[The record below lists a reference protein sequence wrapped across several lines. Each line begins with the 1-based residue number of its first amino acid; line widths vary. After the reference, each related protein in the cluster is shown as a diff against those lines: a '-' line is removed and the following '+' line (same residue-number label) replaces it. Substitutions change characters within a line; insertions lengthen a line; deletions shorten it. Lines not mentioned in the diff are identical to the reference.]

1 MVEFASVFGDDVGKE
16 MSKLIVSA
24 SGRLISGSIAIV
36 AGGVTVAYDVY
47 KLHSEIDKLVTQT
60 VEKSAAE
67 LRDIADKLEES
78 LQELEVDEGK
88 METASE
94 PILN

>member
-1 MVEFASVFGDDVGKE
+1 MVEFASVFRDDVGKE
-16 MSKLIVSA
+16 MSKLIISA

-36 AGGVTVAYDVY
+36 IGGVTVAYNVY

-67 LRDIADKLEES
+67 LRDIADKLEEA
-78 LQELEVDEGK
+78 LQELEVDERK
-88 METASE
+88 META
-94 PILN
+94 